1 MDTMSETPKGS
12 FALEEPQGGP
22 SLLTGIRAD
31 SGKADAAAPG
41 FDLLSKFCLWPWCP
55 FRGALVLYIPLCS
68 AVF

>member
-1 MDTMSETPKGS
+1 MTEAMDTMSETPKGS

-41 FDLLSKFCLWPWCP
+41 FDLLSKFCQ
-55 FRGALVLYIPLCS
+55 
-68 AVF
+68 